1 MSDPNNPSGALPGD
15 PRYGLSE
22 AELEEYYR
30 TKSPSWICKGY
41 FKADG
46 GLDARAAAMDAHQ
59 AYLRATEPQIRFSG
73 PLLTDDGKTPAG
85 AMALIDAP
93 DKAAAEDWMDN
104 EGYTQAGAFGE
115 ISITRWSSSMALRYN
130 DYPRTAGWEQFV
142 ITAIDGPDAEAKR
155 AAVAEAHHKYQASV
169 MDRYVARGPMFNDDG
184 TQMIGSMMI
193 MEYPDRA
200 ACDAFWEGE
209 PLNYGGVFADVT
221 IERWRYGI
229 PLPGPDA

>member
-15 PRYGLSE
+15 PRYGLSKD
-22 AELEEYYR
+22 ELEEYYR

-73 PLLTDDGKTPAG
+73 PLLTDDGSAPSG

-93 DKAAAEDWMDN
+93 DKAAAEDWMNN

-130 DYPRTAGWEQFV
+130 DYPRTEGWEQFV
-142 ITAIDGPDAEAKR
+142 ITAIDIPDAKEAR
-155 AAVAEAHHKYQASV
+155 AAVADAHHKFQASV

-184 TQMIGSMMI
+184 SQMIGSMMI

-200 ACDAFWEGE
+200 ACEEFWAGE

-229 PLPGPDA
+229 TLPGPSA